1 MKAFVI
7 EHLWQAQRCCFRRLS
22 KRRAACDGNS
32 VILKLHKVGQNNVTS
47 VLHCVASER
56 ISQRLLI

>member
-32 VILKLHKVGQNNVTS
+32 VIL
-47 VLHCVASER
+47 
-56 ISQRLLI
+56 